1 MTDAYYSSAIVG
13 AGPAGATCANAL
25 LLSGATSVVLIDKA
39 RFPRDKAC
47 GDGIGP
53 GVLAILDELGLHDIL
68 GAHRRVTQ
76 MSMTSPLGSR
86 MSLDATLL
94 HRRSPL
100 GYVIPRL
107 IFDHA
112 LFAAALNRGSADMT
126 GWTLETAAFADQRW
140 QLTLSSSETGETRT
154 IKADVLIGADGARS
168 KVRRILTQRFS
179 RDEHSSIAVRLYAKA
194 EAAFPRASSWT
205 PSKRCL
211 RPAMAGSSPQAR
223 RSRMSGWASTLP
235 STRHKNFT

>member
-1 MTDAYYSSAIVG
+1 
-13 AGPAGATCANAL
+13 
-25 LLSGATSVVLIDKA
+25 LIDKA

-53 GVLAILDELGLHDIL
+53 VVLAILDELGLHDIL

-154 IKADVLIGADGARS
+154 VKADVLIGADGARS

-211 RPAMAGSSPQAR
+211 RLAMAGSSPQAR